1 MGIFDYETECKTIIA
16 GMIAL
21 AISHTAMADDIK
33 VAVVGAMSGPIAQ
46 WGDME
51 FNGARQ
57 AIKDINAKGGI
68 KGDKL
73 VGVEYDDACD
83 PKQAVAVANKIVN
96 DGIKY
101 VIGHLCSSST
111 QPASDIYE
119 DEGILMI
126 SPGATNPELTQRGY
140 QHIMRTAG
148 LDSSQGPTAAKY
160 ILETV
165 KPQRIAIIHDK
176 QQYGEG
182 LARSVQD
189 GLKAANANVVFF
201 DGITAGEKD
210 FSALIARLKKE
221 NIDFVYYGG
230 YYPEMG
236 QMLRQARSVGLKTTN
251 PELTQRGYQHIMR
264 TAGLESSQGP
274 TAAKFILETVN
285 PQRIAILHDNQQYGE
300 GLARSVQD
308 GLKAANANVVFFDG
322 ITAGEKDF
330 SALIARLKKENID
343 FVYYGGYYP
352 EMGQMLRQARSVG
365 LKTQFMGPEGVGNA
379 SLSNIAGDAAEGM
392 LVTMPKRYDQD
403 PTNQGIVDALKADK
417 KDPSGPY
424 VWITYAAVQSLA
436 TALERT
442 GSDEPLALVKDL
454 KANGANT
461 VDKKDPSGPYVW
473 ITYAAVQSLATA
485 LERTGSDEPLA
496 LVKDLKANG
505 ANTVI
510 GPLNWDEKGDLKGF
524 DFGVFQW
531 HADGSVSS
539 SGTPTVHPRQPSDHP
554 TARKMRAG
562 LERLPYV

>member
-1 MGIFDYETECKTIIA
+1 MNRNAKSFIA

-21 AISHTAMADDIK
+21 AVSQTAFAEEIK
-33 VAVVGAMSGPIAQ
+33 VAVVGAMSGPVAQ

-57 AIKDINAKGGI
+57 AINDINAKGGI

-96 DGIKY
+96 DGIQY

-126 SPGATNPELTQRGY
+126 TPGATNPELTQRGY
-140 QHIMRTAG
+140 KMIMRTAG
-148 LDSSQGPTAAKY
+148 LDSAQGPTAAQY
-160 ILETV
+160 ILGTV

-189 GLKAANANVVFF
+189 GLKKGGANVVFF

-210 FSALIARLKKE
+210 FSALLSRLKKE

-236 QMLRQARSVGLKTTN
+236 QMLRQARAT
-251 PELTQRGYQHIMR
+251 
-264 TAGLESSQGP
+264 
-274 TAAKFILETVN
+274 
-285 PQRIAILHDNQQYGE
+285 
-300 GLARSVQD
+300 
-308 GLKAANANVVFFDG
+308 
-322 ITAGEKDF
+322 
-330 SALIARLKKENID
+330 
-343 FVYYGGYYP
+343 
-352 EMGQMLRQARSVG
+352 G

-379 SLSNIAGDAAEGM
+379 SLSNIAGKAGEGM
-392 LVTMPKRYDQD
+392 LVTMPKRYDQE
-403 PTNQGIVDALKADK
+403 PANQAVVEALKAQK

-436 TALERT
+436 AALERAD
-442 GSDEPLALVKDL
+442 SREPAELVKDL
-454 KANGANT
+454 KAH
-461 VDKKDPSGPYVW
+461 
-473 ITYAAVQSLATA
+473 
-485 LERTGSDEPLA
+485 
-496 LVKDLKANG
+496 G

-524 DFGVFQW
+524 EFGVFQW
-531 HADGSVSS
+531 HADGSS
-539 SGTPTVHPRQPSDHP
+539 TV
-554 TARKMRAG
+554 AK
-562 LERLPYV
+562 

>member
-1 MGIFDYETECKTIIA
+1 MKRNAKTIIA

-21 AISHTAMADDIK
+21 TISHTAMADDIK

-182 LARSVQD
+182 LARAVQD
-189 GLKAANANVVFF
+189 GLKKGNANVVFF

-210 FSALIARLKKE
+210 FSTLVARLKKE

-230 YYPEMG
+230 YHPEMG
-236 QMLRQARSVGLKTTN
+236 QILRQAR
-251 PELTQRGYQHIMR
+251 
-264 TAGLESSQGP
+264 
-274 TAAKFILETVN
+274 AA
-285 PQRIAILHDNQQYGE
+285 
-300 GLARSVQD
+300 
-308 GLKAANANVVFFDG
+308 
-322 ITAGEKDF
+322 
-330 SALIARLKKENID
+330 
-343 FVYYGGYYP
+343 
-352 EMGQMLRQARSVG
+352 G
-365 LKTQFMGPEGVGNA
+365 LKTQFMGPEGVANV
-379 SLSNIAGDAAEGM
+379 SLSNIAGESAEGL
-392 LVTMPKRYDQD
+392 LVTKPKNYDQV
-403 PTNQGIVDALKADK
+403 PANKPIVDAIKAK
-417 KDPSGPY
+417 KQDPSGAF
-424 VWITYAAVQSLA
+424 VWTTYAALQSLQA
-436 TALERT
+436 GLNK
-442 GSDEPLALVKDL
+442 SDDPAEIAKYL
-454 KANGANT
+454 KANSVDT
-461 VDKKDPSGPYVW
+461 VM
-473 ITYAAVQSLATA
+473 
-485 LERTGSDEPLA
+485 
-496 LVKDLKANG
+496 
-505 ANTVI
+505 
-510 GPLNWDEKGDLKGF
+510 GPLSWDEKGDLKGF
-524 DFGVFQW
+524 EFGVFDW
-531 HADGSVSS
+531 HAN
-539 SGTPTVHPRQPSDHP
+539 GTATD
-554 TARKMRAG
+554 AK
-562 LERLPYV
+562 

>member
-1 MGIFDYETECKTIIA
+1 MKRNAKTIIA

-21 AISHTAMADDIK
+21 AISHTALADDIK

-111 QPASDIYE
+111 QPASESYE

-140 QHIMRTAG
+140 QYIMRTAG

-230 YYPEMG
+230 YHPEMG
-236 QMLRQARSVGLKTTN
+236 QILRQAR
-251 PELTQRGYQHIMR
+251 
-264 TAGLESSQGP
+264 
-274 TAAKFILETVN
+274 AA
-285 PQRIAILHDNQQYGE
+285 
-300 GLARSVQD
+300 
-308 GLKAANANVVFFDG
+308 
-322 ITAGEKDF
+322 
-330 SALIARLKKENID
+330 
-343 FVYYGGYYP
+343 
-352 EMGQMLRQARSVG
+352 G
-365 LKTQFMGPEGVGNA
+365 LKTQFMGPEGVANV
-379 SLSNIAGDAAEGM
+379 SLSNIAGESAEGL
-392 LVTMPKRYDQD
+392 LVTKPKNYDQV
-403 PTNQGIVDALKADK
+403 PANKPIVDAIKAK
-417 KDPSGPY
+417 KQDPSGAF
-424 VWITYAAVQSLA
+424 VWTTYAALQSLQA
-436 TALERT
+436 GLNQ
-442 GSDEPLALVKDL
+442 SDDPAEIAKYL
-454 KANGANT
+454 KANSVDT
-461 VDKKDPSGPYVW
+461 VM
-473 ITYAAVQSLATA
+473 
-485 LERTGSDEPLA
+485 
-496 LVKDLKANG
+496 
-505 ANTVI
+505 
-510 GPLNWDEKGDLKGF
+510 GPLTWDEKGDLKGF
-524 DFGVFQW
+524 EFGVFDW
-531 HADGSVSS
+531 HAN
-539 SGTPTVHPRQPSDHP
+539 GTATD
-554 TARKMRAG
+554 AK
-562 LERLPYV
+562 